1 VLSHGLHL
9 PIQADTVQEAA
20 RIQSEFVRTQ
30 AEAMPNPDAGVRVSH
45 AVRHGSSHRA
55 GRGCGR
61 PGYLRDN
68 TGQRREEL
76 RPARLCAVDENR
88 RARTL
93 MSAGLIRSTVVARR
107 SHGGG
112 SPYTEIT
119 QGRGASRAQCSL
131 NGSLHVGRPRSPAA
145 GRINASREEQQAA
158 GRLARDR
165 LLAARHGAG
174 RTSQVPQRLGAC
186 PLRAAYA
193 RCAAASTAWTTRADL
208 PQYWMGQ
215 RE

>member
-30 AEAMPNPDAGVRVSH
+30 AEAMQTQTREF
-45 AVRHGSSHRA
+45 GSAMRPPWVKPQS
-55 GRGCGR
+55 R
-61 PGYLRDN
+61 PG
-68 TGQRREEL
+68 L
-76 RPARLCAVDENR
+76 RPARVPSGQHGPEAGRAKAGSPVRCGREPKSPDSDER
-88 RARTL
+88 RAHSFHCCGEEITRW
-93 MSAGLIRSTVVARR
+93 
-107 SHGGG
+107 G